1 MARVPL
7 TFRAL
12 DVGPAADSR
21 LVESFAAAW
30 PSYRAWF
37 LREGE
42 TAGPS
47 YAESRAALGW
57 HLPELLGTFDDLCAA
72 VGGGDLEA
80 RFLSHW
86 CPPPVATAC
95 SLATWTRDSHLL
107 VRSYDYPPL
116 LCDTT
121 VLATSFIGTRVLA
134 MADCLWGAVDGINA
148 HGLAVAIAF
157 GGRAVVGAGFGIG
170 LVVRYVLEVAHDVAE
185 AVAIL
190 SRVPVSMSYNVALTD
205 SRGRSAIVEV
215 APDLS
220 AVVTGR
226 STAANRQSHGCGEP
240 VTEWPEHAWRSGT
253 VEREA
258 ALSALVND
266 PRATAY
272 DLVGTFLSAP
282 VQRDPRVHEWGT
294 VWTSVYDCDA
304 GTLDLLWPDA
314 SWRLSL
320 WDTTGPAVRRA
331 APTLVA
337 A

>member
-1 MARVPL
+1 VPL

-12 DVGPAADSR
+12 DVGPWVDSS
-21 LVESFAAAW
+21 LVDSFAAAW

-37 LREGE
+37 LREGIE
-42 TAGPS
+42 TRPS
-47 YAESRAALGW
+47 YAESRGAIAW
-57 HLPELLGTFDDLCAA
+57 HMPELLGTFDALCAA

-95 SLATWTRDSHLL
+95 SLATWTRDAHLL

-121 VLATSFIGTRVLA
+121 VLASSWTGTRVLA

-157 GGRAVVGAGFGIG
+157 GGRPVVGPGFGIG
-170 LVVRYVLEVAHDVAE
+170 LVVRYLLEVARSVDD

-190 SRVPVSMSYNVALTD
+190 ARMPVSMSYNVALTD
-205 SRGRSAIVEV
+205 ARGASAIVEV
-215 APDLS
+215 SPDLP
-220 AVVTGR
+220 ALVTGR
-226 STAANRQSHGCGEP
+226 STAANRQSHGLAEP

-253 VEREA
+253 VEREV
-258 ALSALVND
+258 ALAGVAND

-272 DLVGTFLSAP
+272 DVVATFLSAP
-282 VQRDPRVHEWGT
+282 VQRDPARHEWGT

-304 GTLDLLWPDA
+304 GTLDLLWPDETW
-314 SWRLSL
+314 SLGL
-320 WDTTGPAVRRA
+320 WDVTGVRVRRT
-331 APTLVA
+331 PSSLVA

>member
-1 MARVPL
+1 MPL

-12 DVGPAADSR
+12 DVGPWVDSS
-21 LVESFAAAW
+21 LGASFAASW

-37 LREGE
+37 LREGVE
-42 TAGPS
+42 ARPS
-47 YAESRAALGW
+47 YAESRGAIAW
-57 HLPELLGTFDDLCAA
+57 HMPELLGTFDALCAA

-86 CPPPVATAC
+86 CPPPVAAAC
-95 SLATWTRDSHLL
+95 SLATWTRDAHLL

-121 VLATSFIGTRVLA
+121 VLASSWTGARVLA

-157 GGRAVVGAGFGIG
+157 GGRTVVGPGFGIG
-170 LVVRYVLEVAHDVAE
+170 LVVRYLLEVARTVHD

-190 SRVPVSMSYNVALTD
+190 ARMPVSMSYNVALTD
-205 SRGRSAIVEV
+205 SRGGSAIVEV
-215 APDLS
+215 APDLP
-220 AVVTGR
+220 ALVTGR
-226 STAANRQSHGCGEP
+226 STAANRQSHGHAEP

-253 VEREA
+253 VAREV
-258 ALSALVND
+258 ALAGVVTD
-266 PRATAY
+266 PRSTAY
-272 DLVGTFLSAP
+272 DVVSTFLAAP
-282 VQRDPRVHEWGT
+282 VQRDPARYEWGT

-304 GTLDLLWPDA
+304 GTLDLLWPDETW
-314 SWRLSL
+314 SLGL
-320 WDTTGPAVRRA
+320 WDVTGVRVRRDPPA
-331 APTLVA
+331 LVA

>member
-1 MARVPL
+1 MPL

-12 DVGPAADSR
+12 DVGPWVDSR
-21 LVESFAAAW
+21 LSDSFAAAW

-37 LREGE
+37 LREGSE
-42 TAGPS
+42 ARPS
-47 YAESRAALGW
+47 YADSRGAIAW
-57 HLPELLGTFDDLCAA
+57 HMPELLGTYDALCAA

-95 SLATWTRDSHLL
+95 SLATWTRDAHLL

-121 VLATSFIGTRVLA
+121 VLASSWTGTRVLA

-157 GGRAVVGAGFGIG
+157 GGRTVVGPGFGIG
-170 LVVRYVLEVAHDVAE
+170 LVVRYLLEVARTVED

-190 SRVPVSMSYNVALTD
+190 ARVPVSMSYNVALTD
-205 SRGRSAIVEV
+205 AAGGSAIVEV
-215 APDLS
+215 APDLP
-220 AVVTGR
+220 ALVTGR
-226 STAANRQSHGCGEP
+226 STAANRQSHGLAEP
-240 VTEWPEHAWRSGT
+240 VTEWPQHAWRSGT
-253 VEREA
+253 VAREV
-258 ALSALVND
+258 ALAGVVTD

-272 DLVGTFLSAP
+272 DVVSTFLSAP
-282 VQRDPRVHEWGT
+282 VQRDPALHEWGT

-304 GTLDLLWPDA
+304 GTLDLLWPDETW
-314 SWRLSL
+314 SLGL
-320 WDTTGPAVRRA
+320 WDVTGVRVRRT
-331 APTLVA
+331 APALVA

>member
-1 MARVPL
+1 VPL
-7 TFRAL
+7 TFHAL
-12 DVGPAADSR
+12 DVGSAADPR
-21 LVESFAAAW
+21 LAESFAAAW

-42 TAGPS
+42 AARPS
-47 YAESRAALGW
+47 YADSRAALAW
-57 HLPELLGTFDDLCAA
+57 HMPELLGTFDDLCAA
-72 VGGGDLEA
+72 AGGGDLEA
-80 RFLSHW
+80 RFLSRW

-95 SLATWTRDSHLL
+95 SLATWTRDAHLL

-121 VLATSFIGTRVLA
+121 VLASSWTGTRVLA

-148 HGLAVAIAF
+148 HGLAVALAF
-157 GGRAVVGAGFGIG
+157 GGREAVGPGFGIG
-170 LVVRYVLEVAHDVAE
+170 LVVRYVLEVAHDVAD

-205 SRGRSAIVEV
+205 SRGGSAIVEV
-215 APDLS
+215 APDLP

-226 STAANRQSHGCGEP
+226 STAANRQSHGLDEP
-240 VTEWPEHAWRSGT
+240 VTEWPEHARRSGT

-258 ALSALVND
+258 AFAALVSD
-266 PRATAY
+266 PWVTAY
-272 DLVGTFLSAP
+272 DLVGSFLVAP
-282 VQRDPRVHEWGT
+282 VQRDPLVHEWGT

-304 GTLDLLWPDA
+304 GTLDLLWPGE

-320 WDTTGPAVRRA
+320 WDTSGVRVRRA
-331 APTLVA
+331 PPVVA
-337 A
+337 AA